1 MLLLRSQ
8 YLVATV
14 IICLTVAT
22 IVYSYNRKDVATK
35 SATDVIEVSSDNNPV
50 IRSNIEDGS
59 TNKEQSIIHTTI
71 RPKEGL
77 NKEKRVSSML
87 YKKFYDEK
95 KSNQIFSW
103 IKLNGL
109 NHPDSTK
116 KLREFRKSGG
126 GWLYSIDLIKIINED
141 ESVSDLN
148 TSLVLKIITDSY
160 EGGVYS
166 DGSFSIAKNNKDI
179 EIQNFLKLQL
189 EEPKGEASF
198 YEALRNADILD
209 QGYSLYQLIDI
220 ALQEH
225 GDLLDESAIYKYKI
239 KYSQN
244 LPVQLQTNLEK
255 INSLPKKKQKELSY
269 LIYDSIN
276 SFSDNSLVV
285 MTEEVKEQ
293 YQKFLNENKT
303 QVPIFTDEQDQL
315 KELNFE
321 SLTEVEKWQK
331 KNQEAVSQYQQKAE
345 RFIENLSSQMILD
358 NISDKQAYLYQYAL
372 NTDSVAETL
381 VILQQQ
387 VEEASLNENDDSFS
401 KFSNSDELKYKLEN
415 KLSDPSLTSQQKE
428 EIRSA
433 IDTYFDI
440 SPQIRHPQSNQ

>member
-1 MLLLRSQ
+1 MLHLRKQ

-14 IICLTVAT
+14 FICLTAAAIT
-22 IVYSYNRKDVATK
+22 YFYTK
-35 SATDVIEVSSDNNPV
+35 RNTTMEPFIDGFNVSSENSPDFRPK
-50 IRSNIEDGS
+50 IEDTS
-59 TNKEQSIIHTTI
+59 TDKEQSIVHNI
-71 RPKEGL
+71 RPKESL

-87 YKKFYDEK
+87 YNKFYDEK

-109 NHPDSTK
+109 NHPDSAK
-116 KLREFRKSGG
+116 KLRELRKSGG
-126 GWLYSIDLIKIINED
+126 GWLYSIDLINILNEN

-148 TSLVLKIITDSY
+148 TSLALKIITDSY
-160 EGGVYS
+160 EGGNYS
-166 DGSFSIAKNNKDI
+166 DGSFSIAKNKKDI
-179 EIQNFLKLQL
+179 EIQNFLKQQL
-189 EEPKGEASF
+189 EKPKGEASF

-209 QGYSLYQLIDI
+209 QGYALYQLIDV
-220 ALQEH
+220 ALKEH
-225 GDLLDESAIYKYKI
+225 GNLLDESAIYKYKI

-255 INSLPKKKQKELSY
+255 INSLPKEKQKEVSY

-303 QVPIFTDEQDQL
+303 QVSIFTDEQDQL

-321 SLTEVEKWQK
+321 SLTEVEEWQK
-331 KNQEAVSQYQQKAE
+331 KNQEVVSQYHQNAE
-345 RFIENLSSQMILD
+345 KFIENLSSQMILD
-358 NISDKQAYLYQYAL
+358 NVSDKQTYLYQHAL

-401 KFSNSDELKYKLEN
+401 KFSNSHELKYKLEN

-440 SPQIRHPQSNQ
+440 